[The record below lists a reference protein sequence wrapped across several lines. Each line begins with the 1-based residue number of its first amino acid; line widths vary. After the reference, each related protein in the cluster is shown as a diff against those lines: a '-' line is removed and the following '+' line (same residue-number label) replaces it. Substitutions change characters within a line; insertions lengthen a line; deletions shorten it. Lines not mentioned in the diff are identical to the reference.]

1 MPCVL
6 SPLAQFPICRARL
19 PGEGCCCARV
29 ASRFRGASR
38 IWRSPCCGAC
48 VACVGRFAQR
58 GRHPLGLGIQPLGQ
72 CRSSLRLLS
81 RQCFRASAGHVAS
94 YVLHSDFHR
103 SVASHHAR
111 ACVPDFAPARYC
123 RRRMKIKDRLRITWP
138 ASTVVKGAA
147 AWSASRSQ
155 CRMETGAG
163 AAWRRGP
170 RGQPHF
176 CLATERLWGPPG
188 RGPLRR
194 RSSHCVDRIVSRIA
208 DCCFPQNLLPFPKIR
223 SGRIAV

>member
-1 MPCVL
+1 MPAQALFGISVAFGFIAWGIVAAQYFWPL
-6 SPLAQFPICRARL
+6 LRAQARVDAFASSPPLAQFPICRARL
-19 PGEGCCCARV
+19 PGEGCRCARV

-38 IWRSPCCGAC
+38 IWRSHCRGAC
-48 VACVGRFAQR
+48 LACVGRFAQR

-81 RQCFRASAGHVAS
+81 RQCFRASAGYVAS
-94 YVLHSDFHR
+94 YVLHPDFHR

-138 ASTVVKGAA
+138 ASTVVKGAT

-155 CRMETGAG
+155 CRMEAPGG
-163 AAWRRGP
+163 CAA
-170 RGQPHF
+170 
-176 CLATERLWGPPG
+176 
-188 RGPLRR
+188 
-194 RSSHCVDRIVSRIA
+194 
-208 DCCFPQNLLPFPKIR
+208 
-223 SGRIAV
+223 